1 MCRLLYIRDKNV
13 NVYIQHIQCI
23 ELSYHIELN
32 IWKWLSSVLY
42 HTQSFK
48 TYLVLN
54 RTYYLLKAA
63 YEYILAIC
71 QPKYTKEASGI
82 YVRGD
87 QRSSPTNTKNL
98 TEPSKFNA
106 IPLRSLETHE
116 GLNTPRTCKKGVLG
130 ALWVKIIVMCDAKKI
145 PVPLWGVKMFLPH
158 WTQAKQILPPLSA
171 VRK

>member
-1 MCRLLYIRDKNV
+1 MLSIFRFAMCRLLYIRDKNV

-130 ALWVKIIVMCDAKKI
+130 ALWVKIIVMCDAKKKSRS
-145 PVPLWGVKMFLPH
+145 PSEG
-158 WTQAKQILPPLSA
+158 
-171 VRK
+171 